1 MTEDMD
7 ETNAFHFVR
16 NYDIPIIKPSQWNN
30 DDYLS
35 SLKNEYDLLFAN
47 PPCSGLSAINRNA
60 SADNDINKHI
70 YEVANTINIIEP
82 KTFLI
87 ENAPTLITKGAPILK
102 DIQRIL
108 SDKYRI
114 TVITDLA
121 GNHNVPMFRKRTL
134 VVG

>member
-1 MTEDMD
+1 MD

-30 DDYLS
+30 DKYLS
-35 SLKNEYDLLFAN
+35 SLKNKYDLLFAN

-108 SDKYRI
+108 SDKYRV